1 MWCLPASEFLLL
13 SKLRPHEELLAE
25 GKLVQWD
32 ASRTTVF
39 YVSHQWTSTNH
50 PDYST
55 DQLRTFQ
62 SLLLRMIR
70 GTVPETAPTF
80 VDAVRLPSNVKISTQ
95 QWQTLVQDAVVWM
108 DYLSVRAYCCCHT
121 VALSSFPPVRYSSY
135 IHCCATQLQIPQI
148 ETSAEGELSDREK
161 ANRSISAYIER
172 SSHFFVLCPS
182 VSRRDNDQND
192 QAVCNYGSWLE
203 SGDCRVELS
212 ALLLARNHCIPA
224 IVRTRTSSC

>member
-1 MWCLPASEFLLL
+1 MGSAKSSLSSRVTPVDGETRSRHFRGSTAVTMEYEMWCLPASEFLLL

-135 IHCCATQLQIPQI
+135 IFIAAPH
-148 ETSAEGELSDREK
+148 
-161 ANRSISAYIER
+161 N
-172 SSHFFVLCPS
+172 
-182 VSRRDNDQND
+182 
-192 QAVCNYGSWLE
+192 
-203 SGDCRVELS
+203 CRF
-212 ALLLARNHCIPA
+212 PK
-224 IVRTRTSSC
+224 